1 MERLT
6 ACIALLHQQFPHTHI
21 VDDQTSLRSYAV
33 DNQVPGLLI
42 RPSTIEETSRII
54 KIIDQYQLKVLP
66 RGNGIQ
72 INQGDQSQT
81 IDILLETT
89 ALNRLLEHEAS
100 DLTCHVEAG
109 ITLGQLQDLL
119 ATKGQRL
126 ALDPPNAE
134 SITVGG
140 LLATNASGPKRLR
153 YGSARD
159 LVIGLHVIRADG
171 EVTSSG
177 GRVVKNVAGYDL
189 NKLYIG
195 SLGTLGIIIE
205 ANFKLH
211 PIPQKEQTLL
221 FTFTNCEDAM
231 QTAIDLV
238 RSPLSPSAIEL
249 ITRRERASSPFLLAL
264 PDNGYSL
271 AVDFENSTIAITR
284 QINETLKI
292 ANAHRAFLKND
303 LEGSEQKQFW
313 QTIRQQMQGTLTCK
327 ICLPVSRIAAY
338 IHELE
343 NICQEQQL
351 NATII
356 AHAGNGILYVEL
368 SPHNQEKQVVTA
380 IAELRQ
386 LAQNFKGNLVVE
398 CCPTQV
404 KPHLSVW
411 GEPRSDFFLMQ
422 RIKQQF
428 DPHGLFVSGRY
439 IGGL

>member
-6 ACIALLHQQFPHTHI
+6 ACIALLRQQFPHMHI
-21 VDDQTSLRSYAV
+21 VDDQTFLCNYAV

-42 RPSTIEETSRII
+42 QPGTIEETSQII
-54 KIIDQYQLKVLP
+54 KIIDQCQLKVLP
-66 RGNGIQ
+66 RGNGTQ
-72 INQGDQSQT
+72 IKQGDQPQT

-89 ALNRLLEHEAS
+89 AINRLLEHEAS

-109 ITLGQLQDLL
+109 ITLGHLQDQL
-119 ATKGQRL
+119 AIKGQQL
-126 ALDPPNAE
+126 ALDPPDAE
-134 SITVGG
+134 SITIGG

-159 LVIGLHVIRADG
+159 LVIGLHVIQADG
-171 EVTSSG
+171 EVARSG

-195 SLGTLGIIIE
+195 SRGTLGIIIE

-211 PIPQKEQTLL
+211 PIPQEERTLL

-231 QTAIDLV
+231 LTAIDLV

-249 ITRRERASSPFLLAL
+249 ITMRENASSPFQFAL

-292 ANAHRAFLKND
+292 ANAHHAFLKND
-303 LEGSEQKQFW
+303 LEGHEQKQFW

-327 ICLPVSRIAAY
+327 ICLPISRTATY

-343 NICQEQQL
+343 NICQEQRL
-351 NATII
+351 TATII

-368 SPHNQEKQVVTA
+368 SPHNQEKQIVTA

-386 LAQNFKGNLVVE
+386 LAQNFKGYLVVE

-422 RIKQQF
+422 RLKQQF